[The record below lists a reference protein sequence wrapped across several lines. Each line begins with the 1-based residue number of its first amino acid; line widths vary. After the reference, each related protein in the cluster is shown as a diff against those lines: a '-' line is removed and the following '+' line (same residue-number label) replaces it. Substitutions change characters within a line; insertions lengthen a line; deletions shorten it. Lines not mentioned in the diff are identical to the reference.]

1 MAMISGEDITRSV
14 QIWWRDS
21 FPPAVATIYPGQ
33 QIETSQL
40 AEWVELWVDA
50 WHDRL
55 RRDVAPD
62 ELLVSITVHCFS
74 RHPTQA
80 TKVQSLAD
88 GARAALARQMID
100 VLDFSVSGTPVV
112 AQLRTRE
119 AETRDLTRSH
129 SETTRGVLHHVVVT
143 VTAVVQ
149 ELVTA
154 E

>member
-1 MAMISGEDITRSV
+1 MISGEDITRSV
-14 QIWWRDS
+14 QIWWRDN
-21 FPPAVATIYPGQ
+21 FPPAVTTIYPGQ

-50 WHDRL
+50 WNDRL

-62 ELLVSITVHCFS
+62 ELLASITVHCFS

-80 TKVQSLAD
+80 TRVQSLAD

-100 VLDFSVSGTPVV
+100 VLYFSVSGAPVV

-129 SETTRGVLHHVVVT
+129 SETTRGMLHHVVVT

>member
-1 MAMISGEDITRSV
+1 MINGDDITRSV
-14 QIWWRDS
+14 QVWWRDS

-33 QIETSQL
+33 QVETAQL

-62 ELLVSITVHCFS
+62 ELLVSITAHCFS

-80 TKVQSLAD
+80 TKAQSLAD
-88 GARAALARQMID
+88 AARGALARHKID
-100 VLDFSVSGTPVV
+100 VLDFSVSGTPTV

-119 AETRDLTRSH
+119 AETRDLTRNH

-149 ELVTA
+149 ELVVV